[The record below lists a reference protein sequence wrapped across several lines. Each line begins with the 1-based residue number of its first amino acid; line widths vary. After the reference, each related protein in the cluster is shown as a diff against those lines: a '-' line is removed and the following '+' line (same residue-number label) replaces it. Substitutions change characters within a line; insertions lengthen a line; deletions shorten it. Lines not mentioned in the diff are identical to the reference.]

1 MAEEKASENFMM
13 RIARFIVDKRKAFYL
28 VFAAMAVFCAASINK
43 VKVNDDITSYLPENT
58 ETRRGLTIM
67 GEEFI
72 TFGSGQIMITSITL
86 EQARQVAEELEAI
99 EGVKEVVFDE
109 TEAHY
114 TGASALYSITF
125 EGQEEDDISI
135 QAMSR
140 VKEALA
146 EYDVYIS
153 SAVGQDA
160 AASLQKEMGV
170 ILMIAAVV
178 ILAVLLFTSQ
188 SYLEVAVFVIV
199 FAVSALLNMG
209 TNYWFGE
216 ISFITNAVAVVL
228 QLALAIDYAIIF
240 CHRYVEE
247 RENGLNA
254 HDADVAALSK
264 AIVEISSSSL
274 TTISGLIA
282 LMLMQLRIGFDLG
295 IVLCKGI
302 LCSLLTVFLLMPGLL
317 LLFSSGM
324 DRTMHKNFVP
334 KITAWGGIV
343 VKTRFLLLPVFL
355 VVLVIGIFL
364 SGRCPYV
371 FSTNSIESGNLP
383 DYMIAA
389 QRIRDAFGESN
400 TIAVLVPKGD
410 YDKEGRVLREV
421 EALEPVTSATGLANI
436 EVEDGRMLTDKMG
449 PRQFAELAGIDID
462 LARLLYRAYGVS
474 VEEYGAIF
482 QDTDNYSAP
491 LLDVFQFLLEQKDL
505 GVVNLTGE
513 QAEKVEDLQ
522 ETLDDGL
529 AQLQGN
535 DWSRLVFVAD
545 VPEESEETFRLL
557 DQIREITRKYYGEEA
572 IIVGN
577 STNARDLQESFQ
589 QDNLKISVL
598 TVVFVMVILL
608 FTFQSAGLP
617 VLLVL
622 TIQGSIWINFSFP
635 YLTHSP
641 MYFLAYLIVS
651 AIQMGATIDY
661 AIVITNRYLELKTQM
676 NRRDAV
682 VETLNQSFPT
692 ILTSGSIMTVAGF
705 LIYGISTDPTIGSLG
720 LALGRGT
727 LTSILLV
734 MSVLP
739 QILLLGDALIEK
751 TAFTLSR
758 GRKQRID
765 GGLFRVNGRI
775 RGQVYGYVDGE
786 INGMILGRVEA
797 MINNHTNPA
806 AEPAP
811 SEEDREPVRQLPETR
826 EPALSTKK
834 EREETDN
841 ERDEQGH

>member
-1 MAEEKASENFMM
+1 MAEEKASENFML

-535 DWSRLVFVAD
+535 DWSRLAFVAD

-651 AIQMGATIDY
+651 AIQMGATIRDHQPVPGAENPDEPEGRGGGNPEPKLPDHPHLRLHY
-661 AIVITNRYLELKTQM
+661 DSGRVPDLRYLHRSHHWLSGACPGPGDPDLHPAGHVGSAPDSAAG
-676 NRRDAV
+676 RRAHRKDRLYPQPGPEAADRRRPV
-682 VETLNQSFPT
+682 PGERP
-692 ILTSGSIMTVAGF
+692 
-705 LIYGISTDPTIGSLG
+705 DPRPG
-720 LALGRGT
+720 LRLCGRGNQRHDPGPGRGHDQQ
-727 LTSILLV
+727 SY
-734 MSVLP
+734 
-739 QILLLGDALIEK
+739 Q
-751 TAFTLSR
+751 SR
-758 GRKQRID
+758 GRTRP
-765 GGLFRVNGRI
+765 FR
-775 RGQVYGYVDGE
+775 RGQGACPGASGNPGAGAFHKGRKRGDG
-786 INGMILGRVEA
+786 
-797 MINNHTNPA
+797 
-806 AEPAP
+806 
-811 SEEDREPVRQLPETR
+811 Q
-826 EPALSTKK
+826 
-834 EREETDN
+834 
-841 ERDEQGH
+841 